1 MASRM
6 YSHLMR
12 PMINSFIHFSIEH
25 VVILDQLELYTII
38 EHNKVVVLILLNSIA
53 YETALTLNGRKL
65 KITPSKSQTSSSVIK
80 EKTIEINSIE
90 EQKTRVVHC
99 KRAKYTMFI
108 LV

>member
-12 PMINSFIHFSIEH
+12 PMINSFIPFSIEH
-25 VVILDQLELYTII
+25 MVILDQLELYTII

-90 EQKTRVVHC
+90 E
-99 KRAKYTMFI
+99 
-108 LV
+108 